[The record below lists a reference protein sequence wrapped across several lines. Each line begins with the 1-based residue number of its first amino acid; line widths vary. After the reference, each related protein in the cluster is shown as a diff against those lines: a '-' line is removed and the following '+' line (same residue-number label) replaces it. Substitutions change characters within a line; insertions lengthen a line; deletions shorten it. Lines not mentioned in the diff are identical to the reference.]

1 MFNIVLVEPE
11 IPQNTGNIARTCA
24 ATGCRLHLVRPLGFE
39 ISDRYL
45 KRAGLDYWHLL
56 EIFYY
61 DSFAELEAKF
71 PNSRFFYFTTKGRT
85 RHSDASFRDG
95 DFLVFGKETKGLP
108 EELLLRHPDECLR
121 IPDVFR
127 GPFIEFEQFGG
138 RSGIRGAS
146 SDGLSRA
153 YGQRGA
159 SRASLDRGRKIKCI
173 REGIIISKPSIT
185 SV

>member
-39 ISDRYL
+39 VSDRYL

-61 DSFAELEAKF
+61 DSFAELESKF
-71 PNSRFFYFTTKGRT
+71 PNSRFVYFTTKGRT

-121 IPDVFR
+121 IPMFSEARSLNLSNSVAVAVYEALRQTDYR
-127 GPFIEFEQFGG
+127 GLTDKGELHEH
-138 RSGIRGAS
+138 RWTEAE
-146 SDGLSRA
+146 
-153 YGQRGA
+153 
-159 SRASLDRGRKIKCI
+159 K
-173 REGIIISKPSIT
+173 
-185 SV
+185 